1 MKISKIIRAT
11 SFVLV
16 FAISLAS
23 VAFATEGNSRQY
35 YEYSVNARGE
45 TFGTSLQASIL
56 GYEPVL
62 LLAHGID
69 GTIGYVRSADLNDG
83 CNSPIE
89 ANKMMEQKCENNESG
104 IEKTILLYLA
114 DGETIVGEFNIVS
127 GSNNTE
133 PSRSDYTYGGVKNMP
148 MPGYVG
154 TGASGIK
161 LNLTY
166 VNGITTVSTTMS
178 VNIGW
183 IGIQSRIICEE
194 DNAVVACSNYAY
206 NQSTVMS
213 FSKDI
218 SHITISSDHYY
229 SQGRVKL
236 WNHEESEYEPFSMKR
251 SPNV

>member
-1 MKISKIIRAT
+1 MIVKISKIIRAT

-45 TFGTSLQASIL
+45 TFGTSL
-56 GYEPVL
+56 
-62 LLAHGID
+62 
-69 GTIGYVRSADLNDG
+69 
-83 CNSPIE
+83 
-89 ANKMMEQKCENNESG
+89 
-104 IEKTILLYLA
+104 
-114 DGETIVGEFNIVS
+114 
-127 GSNNTE
+127 
-133 PSRSDYTYGGVKNMP
+133 
-148 MPGYVG
+148 
-154 TGASGIK
+154 
-161 LNLTY
+161 
-166 VNGITTVSTTMS
+166 
-178 VNIGW
+178 
-183 IGIQSRIICEE
+183 
-194 DNAVVACSNYAY
+194 ACSNYAY

-236 WNHEESEYEPFSMKR
+236 WNHEESEYEPYSMKR